1 MSAAVACCFKT
12 LLRLFEILID
22 TWQWERFSPRY
33 VPLGLAEKVTALSYS
48 TIKSYV
54 HWQLFQLEINR
65 VNIIPSG
72 GKHIV
77 WCHKVLTDNISI
89 KGWMGTIK
97 QCLIKWPLFVCV
109 CVCVLKGAFKTTA
122 PFRCSVPRREHA
134 SALIIV
140 LYFDHSDEPDRH
152 ESHEKLPSHY
162 RVFESQFEKG
172 PGCLWPTIRSLDPKS
187 PAAVK

>member
-22 TWQWERFSPRY
+22 TWLLQWERFSPRY

-109 CVCVLKGAFKTTA
+109 CVCVCVCVLKGAFKTTA
-122 PFRCSVPRREHA
+122 PFNQNEMFSPPQRACICSDN
-134 SALIIV
+134 SFV
-140 LYFDHSDEPDRH
+140 LWSLWGAR
-152 ESHEKLPSHY
+152 PSWKSWK
-162 RVFESQFEKG
+162 VTF
-172 PGCLWPTIRSLDPKS
+172 SL
-187 PAAVK
+187 